1 MSNNKKRVYNKMSQ
15 KETEQKRFPSPT
27 NSPFKPR
34 QFKTNKGNKQRFKN
48 NRNNYNKERF
58 AGESEALKGKV
69 YFIGSIK
76 QADNYNLTT
85 EAVLLHIQ

>member
-1 MSNNKKRVYNKMSQ
+1 MSQ
-15 KETEQKRFPSPT
+15 KESDQKRFPQPT
-27 NSPFKPR
+27 NSPFEPL
-34 QFKTNKGNKQRFKN
+34 QFKPNKGNKPRFKN

-69 YFIGSIK
+69 YFIRSIK

>member
-1 MSNNKKRVYNKMSQ
+1 MSQ
-15 KETEQKRFPSPT
+15 KETEQKRFPPPT

-34 QFKTNKGNKQRFKN
+34 QFKSSKSNKQRFKN

-58 AGESEALKGKV
+58 TGESETLKGKV

-76 QADNYNLTT
+76 QADNYNITT
-85 EAVLLHIQ
+85 EAILLYI